1 MALAR
6 PGGAPEAIC
15 YPGMLLDRY
24 ELLCPLAQGG
34 MGAVWLARYSG
45 KFGFSRLVVV
55 KVMLPQ
61 FARDEQMRTMFIDE
75 ARIAAEITHPNV
87 VATIDVGEQDGVLFL
102 VMEWVDGDSL
112 SRLVKQVSANHERVP
127 AGVVLKIASDVCSGL
142 HAAHEQR
149 DSEGELRGVVHR
161 DVSPQNVLLATNGR
175 AMLIDFGIAKANK
188 RISEATAFG
197 RVKGK
202 LSYMSPEQA
211 RTQAVDRRADVFAV
225 GAVLY
230 ELFAGIP
237 PFERENDVQTIV
249 RLTRGGPAPP
259 LPRET
264 PQAVQ
269 SIVMRAVAL
278 DANERFQTAAE
289 LGDAIVHA
297 MHQIGAPTT
306 DHEVA
311 RYTDDYL
318 SVRREQRQR
327 AVQAALFSTDGTAM
341 ARMASAA
348 GSDAPG
354 GRAVTLEFDA
364 SPFASAIGASGE
376 VQLAQAMPQP
386 IASDVMGGM
395 LGATGGND
403 LLLSPPPERA
413 FSAVAWPART
423 LLERHK
429 KHLSVVL
436 MASIL
441 ISSMLISALV
451 VVKLREPD
459 ARQTTQAIPTMALQ
473 PQSMMVP
480 GAMQQ
485 QGPVVVPYQG
495 QVPLQP
501 IQPMQPAQPVQP
513 VQPAPQPTV
522 YSNPNVLPTGTPT
535 ATAPAGPT
543 ATTTSF
549 TIPNPQPIRKPHPS
563 PKPKSPSQAGSNDQA
578 DFGF

>member
-1 MALAR
+1 MALAHGA
-6 PGGAPEAIC
+6 GGSDAVC
-15 YPGMLLDRY
+15 YPGLVLDRY

-112 SRLVKQVSANHERVP
+112 SRLVKQVSQNRESVP

-161 DVSPQNVLLATNGR
+161 DVSPQNILLATNGR

-188 RISEATAFG
+188 RISEATAIG

-211 RTQAVDRRADVFAV
+211 RTQAVDRRADVFGV

-230 ELFAGIP
+230 ELFAGFP

-249 RLTRGGPAPP
+249 RLTRGGPAAP

-269 SIVMRAVAL
+269 NIVMRAIAQNP
-278 DANERFQTAAE
+278 NERFQTAAE
-289 LGDAIVHA
+289 LGEAIVRA
-297 MHQIGAPTT
+297 MHEIGAPTT

-311 RYTDDYL
+311 RYTDEYL

-341 ARMASAA
+341 ARMTSLGADAA
-348 GSDAPG
+348 GPG
-354 GRAVTLEFDA
+354 PMTLEFDA
-364 SPFASAIGASGE
+364 SPFASAIGASAEMMPVPQIPPSAGFSADPAMGTAI
-376 VQLAQAMPQP
+376 LA
-386 IASDVMGGM
+386 
-395 LGATGGND
+395 ATGANEIQR
-403 LLLSPPPERA
+403 SAAPPRGPA
-413 FSAVAWPART
+413 AVAWPTRT

-429 KHLSVVL
+429 KNLPLIAMGTLAFSSVLFAVIVFL
-436 MASIL
+436 RMHDPEPHAVQGYPPTTMQQAGVMMPGATPGAAPQQAGIPGVASPYAQQQ
-441 ISSMLISALV
+441 M
-451 VVKLREPD
+451 
-459 ARQTTQAIPTMALQ
+459 LQ
-473 PQSMMVP
+473 PT
-480 GAMQQ
+480 AM
-485 QGPVVVPYQG
+485 
-495 QVPLQP
+495 
-501 IQPMQPAQPVQP
+501 VQP
-513 VQPAPQPTV
+513 VAPQPTV
-522 YSNPNVLPTGTPT
+522 ITTPNVLPAGAPT
-535 ATAPAGPT
+535 AAAPAGPT

-549 TIPNPQPIRKPHPS
+549 AIPNPQPIKKGHSR
-563 PKPKSPSQAGSNDQA
+563 
-578 DFGF
+578 